1 MRNPT
6 VLYIAG
12 YGRSGSTVLDVLLGA
27 SDRVVSVG
35 ELVYLGEEWQ
45 RQNRTCACGADYKH
59 CSFWED
65 VFSTP
70 EEAKEWKRLARR
82 VEYRKRLFHL
92 LSDSIPDRDR
102 QAYRRR
108 IRAHFSHIAERSNA
122 SVVVDSSKSARHAA
136 GRFWALRNIAGLD
149 VKVLH
154 LVRDG
159 RDVLRSV
166 AEKGTNWAAE
176 GYREEKRMLGVR
188 TTIGWVLANSLA
200 LVLGNALDGNRY
212 LRIRFED
219 LLDDPEPVLRKIGGF
234 AGIDLSGIV
243 RRIDSAEPFSIGHNV
258 GGNRLRHQDAVRLR
272 QQDDEERSP
281 WEGLSLNHRV
291 LFGLFG
297 QGLNT
302 SLGYE
307 W

>member
-1 MRNPT
+1 MEIPT

-12 YGRSGSTVLDVLLGA
+12 YGRSGSTVLDVVLGS
-27 SDRVVSVG
+27 SDRVVSAG
-35 ELVYLGEEWQ
+35 ELVYLGQEWQ
-45 RQNRTCACGADYKH
+45 HQNRTCACGTDYRH
-59 CSFWED
+59 CPFWKGM
-65 VFSTP
+65 FSTP
-70 EEAKEWKRLARR
+70 EEVEEWKRVARR
-82 VEYRKRLFHL
+82 VEYRNSLFHL
-92 LSDSIPDRDR
+92 LTDSIPDRDR
-102 QAYRRR
+102 QAYRRE
-108 IRAHFSHIAERSNA
+108 IRAHFSHIAERGSA
-122 SVVVDSSKSARHAA
+122 SVVVESSKSARHAA

-159 RDVLRSV
+159 REVLRSV
-166 AEKGTNWAAE
+166 VEKGTNWAAE

-188 TTIGWVLANSLA
+188 TTIGWMLANSLA

-219 LLDDPEPVLRKIGGF
+219 LLNDPEPVLRKIGGF
-234 AGIDLSGIV
+234 AEIDVSGIV

-258 GGNRLRHQDAVRLR
+258 GGNRLRHQNAVRLR
-272 QQDDEERSP
+272 QQDKDERAS

-291 LFGLFG
+291 LFGLLG

-302 SLGYE
+302 ALGYE